1 MVTKSINSIKKKKK
15 SFVRTDCT
23 PWHMAGRV
31 KNNSKRGFPGGSV
44 VKNLPV
50 NAGGHRFHPWSGKIP
65 QLERLSPCATLLKLK
80 CPTARVPQQEKPLQW
95 KAFTLQLENTRC
107 LLQLEKSPHSN
118 EDPAQPKI
126 NKYTKLFLKRTT
138 QRNFKISNFR
148 SLQMVK
154 KTATFT

>member
-1 MVTKSINSIKKKKK
+1 MVTKSINNLKKIMF
-15 SFVRTDCT
+15 SEDRLD
-23 PWHMAGRV
+23 WHMAGRV
-31 KNNSKRGFPGGSV
+31 KKKSKRGFPGGSV

-65 QLERLSPCATLLKLK
+65 QDLEQLSPCATLLKLK
-80 CPTARVPQQEKPLQW
+80 CPTVHAPQQEKPMQW
-95 KAFTLQLENTRC
+95 EAFILQLENTPHS
-107 LLQLEKSPHSN
+107 LQLEKSPHSN

-126 NKYTKLFLKRTT
+126 NKYTKLSLKRTT
-138 QRNFKISNFR
+138 QRNFKTSNLY